1 MLKGLER
8 IHYLLA
14 ILSILI
20 IFLISSQAPNILGI
34 SVTYLIFIILITL
47 NVWYGGIRLG
57 LFTVIIAAI
66 HSIIFIAFQNVFL
79 SNTFYLNIYEITL
92 FLIAGFL
99 ICFFIEKYKKTD
111 IVRVH
116 IRKEAQLQEIIKLQE
131 NESVRLQKEVKM
143 RDEFLSIASHELKT
157 PLTSM
162 LLKIQMILHNIRNV
176 SLANF
181 SVGNLMQQL
190 ETAEGQTKRL
200 SQMINDLL
208 NVSLITTGKMNLEKK
223 KEDVCEIVK
232 EVVNEFSEKFK
243 IDDIKVSLD
252 IEKPVFALV
261 DKVRIEQVVSNLI
274 SNAIK
279 YGDKKPIEI
288 KVRGSNL
295 LVMLS
300 VTDKGIGI
308 PRDQTEKIFS
318 LFERGS
324 NGNKMKGLGV
334 GLYIASQIIKAHNGK
349 IKVKSSTNQGSTFL
363 IEIPVK

>member
-14 ILSILI
+14 ILSLLI
-20 IFLISSQAPNILGI
+20 IFLISSQASISLGI
-34 SVTYLIFIILITL
+34 TVAYLIFIILITI

-57 LFTVIIAAI
+57 IFTVIIATI
-66 HSIIFIAFQNVFL
+66 HSLIFIAFRNAFL
-79 SNTFYLNIYEITL
+79 AFPFYISIYEIAL
-92 FLIAGFL
+92 FFISGLL

-111 IVRVH
+111 IVRIH

-131 NESVRLQKEVKM
+131 AETVRMQKEVKM

-181 SVGNLMQQL
+181 SVDNLMQQL

-223 KEDVCEIVK
+223 KEDVSEIVK
-232 EVVNEFSEKFK
+232 EVVNEFTEKFK
-243 IDDIKVSLD
+243 IDDIKVNLD
-252 IEKPVFALV
+252 IEKPVYAFV

-274 SNAIK
+274 TNAIK
-279 YGDKKPIEI
+279 YGEKKPIEI
-288 KVRGSNL
+288 QVRGSASH
-295 LVMLS
+295 VMIS
-300 VTDKGIGI
+300 VTDRGIGI
-308 PRDQTEKIFS
+308 PGDQTEKIFS

-324 NGNKMKGLGV
+324 NGNKMQGLGV

-349 IKVKSSTNQGSTFL
+349 IKVKSSTNQGSTFA
-363 IEIPVK
+363 IEFPVK

>member
-14 ILSILI
+14 ILSTLV
-20 IFLISSQAPNILGI
+20 IFLISFYTPDSLGI
-34 SVTYLIFIILITL
+34 PVIYLIFIILITI
-47 NVWYGGIRLG
+47 NVWNGGIRLG

-66 HSIIFIAFQNVFL
+66 HSIIFIAFRNVFL
-79 SNTFYLNIYEITL
+79 SFPFYISVYEIVL
-92 FLIAGFL
+92 FLISGLL
-99 ICFFIEKYKKTD
+99 ICLFIEKYKKTD

-116 IRKEAQLQEIIKLQE
+116 LRKEAQLLDRIKLLE
-131 NESVRLQKEVKM
+131 KETLRMQKEVKM

-288 KVRGSNL
+288 KVHGSNL

-300 VTDKGIGI
+300 VTDNGIGI

-363 IEIPVK
+363 IELPVK